1 MTEIQFFTDTD
12 IASLQ
17 DQINEWLCRHK
28 AIRVINSNISSLVMP
43 DLLGEMQGKEKHVFF
58 ILYSTSAK
66 TDSSHKQMTAVN
78 IIAET
83 DEQNLSTQQ

>member
-1 MTEIQFFTDTD
+1 MTKVQFFEDTD
-12 IASLQ
+12 ITSLQ
-17 DQINEWLCRHK
+17 HRIDDWLAKHK
-28 AIRVINSNISSLVMP
+28 AIRILNSNISSLVMP

-66 TDSSHKQMTAVN
+66 TDISHKQMTAVN

>member
-1 MTEIQFFTDTD
+1 
-12 IASLQ
+12 
-17 DQINEWLCRHK
+17 
-28 AIRVINSNISSLVMP
+28 MP